1 MKLDT
6 LYPFNIVA
14 AGISGRCAESVRQP
28 GSGCKSFYPDR

>member
-1 MKLDT
+1 MKLIRYI
-6 LYPFNIVA
+6 LFNIVA